1 MNYVEISGTDYE
13 VKCEHNKHYDYF
25 IRHNHKEEWNIGSIN
40 KSPLELSEKT
50 TVGKV
55 IYKYLKQKSYSAK
68 NDEERDELRYK
79 DFRLILKELEMN
91 VETAQA
97 VAEQEELEG
106 PTLDKDHYMGLY
118 SKYITRRDEYGLSDL
133 QFLGQI
139 CQGAGV
145 GSADIVLKMYITFL
159 ETVLGIKAT
168 NVIAI
173 GGPSSGKTHSME
185 KALEMIPNEYVIKGV
200 HSEAYF
206 FGKFNGR
213 DLSRHVFYLGDL
225 GGDMDDQKT
234 IVTRDILKQLNTDGF
249 VSRGIAPDSE
259 PRDEVVYGNPAIAYT
274 TANEEIINDQEKARS
289 DIFKPPSINED
300 KLAIYNAV
308 YDSPGKDYVLI
319 KQIQSDIE
327 SVKGLT
333 WYLIENVDNYEMFN
347 PYMFSISEFLKNMDD
362 FNRKIKE
369 FNKVLLIVALLNN
382 PFVLKHDMYYD
393 EDYERIETKLII
405 TSKQDVLNALMIFD
419 GSSNLLPT
427 ELALL
432 KGLAKKYR
440 PYPLEDAEEY
450 SVRDFEETLLKDE
463 KIFDVDDRG
472 NISGWDTGYD
482 VDYFGDDITEWN
494 QKYNKQNPNTIYCF
508 FTVTTIRRSHATQK
522 WYKDIKSNLSDKLR
536 KLYEY
541 NFLIKIGKVGGE
553 NIYGLA
559 PNVDALI
566 DMNVPTFTQ
575 TRLNMGMQEFKR
587 KYPSLYPQF
596 EKFVREDKRNRG
608 IKAVDFDIK
617 ESELYDV
624 PWATVPSS
632 QN

>member
-1 MNYVEISGTDYE
+1 MNYVEISGTEYE
-13 VKCEHNKHYDYF
+13 IKCEYNKNYDYF
-25 IRHNHKEEWNIGSIN
+25 IRHNHKEEWNIGSTT
-40 KSPLELSEKT
+40 KSPLQLT
-50 TVGKV
+50 QRTDVGKV
-55 IYKYLKQKSYSAK
+55 IFKYLKNKSYIAK
-68 NDEERDELRYK
+68 NDEERDEMRYK
-79 DFRLILKELEMN
+79 DFRII
-91 VETAQA
+91 
-97 VAEQEELEG
+97 
-106 PTLDKDHYMGLY
+106 LDKLEKCVSDAQKYEYEEQLSGPNLDEEYYMELY
-118 SKYITRRDEYGLSDL
+118 SKYVTRRDEFGLSDL

-145 GSADIVLKMYITFL
+145 GSADIVLKMYVTFL

-185 KALEMIPNEYVIKGV
+185 KALEMIPQEYVIRGV

-213 DLSRHVFYLGDL
+213 DLSKHIFYLGDL
-225 GGDMDDQKT
+225 GGEKDDEKT
-234 IVTRDILKQLNTDGF
+234 IITRDILKQLNTDGF

-259 PRDEVVYGNPAIAYT
+259 PRDEFVTGNPAIAYT
-274 TANEEIINDQEKARS
+274 TAHEGIINDQEKARS

-308 YDSPGKDYVLI
+308 YDSPGEDFSLI
-319 KQIQSDIE
+319 KQISADIE

-333 WYLIENVDNYEMFN
+333 WYLMENVENYEMFN

-382 PFVLKHDMYYD
+382 PFVLKHDLYFD
-393 EDYERIETKLII
+393 DDYETIETKLII

-432 KGLAKKYR
+432 RGLAKKYR
-440 PYPLEDAEEY
+440 PYPIEDAEEY
-450 SVRDFEETLLKDE
+450 SVRDFESAILQDNT
-463 KIFDVDDRG
+463 IFDVDDRG
-472 NISGWDTGYD
+472 NIIGWDNGFD
-482 VDYFGDDITEWN
+482 VDYFEDIDEWN
-494 QKYNKQNPNTIYCF
+494 QKYNKQNPGTIFCF
-508 FTVTTIRRSHATQK
+508 FTVTTIRRSHSNQK
-522 WYKDIKSNLSDKLR
+522 WYKDVKLNLSDKLR

-541 NFLIKIGKVGGE
+541 NFLVKVGKVGGE

-559 PNVDALI
+559 PNIDSLI
-566 DMNVPTFTQ
+566 NMNVPTFTQ
-575 TRLNMGMQEFKR
+575 QKLKMGMNEFKR
-587 KYPSLYPQF
+587 KYPTLYDDF
-596 EKFVREDKRNRG
+596 ERFVLEDKRNRG
-608 IKAVDFDIK
+608 VKAVDFDIK
-617 ESELYDV
+617 QSELYDV
-624 PWATVPSS
+624 PWATVPS
-632 QN
+632 QNV